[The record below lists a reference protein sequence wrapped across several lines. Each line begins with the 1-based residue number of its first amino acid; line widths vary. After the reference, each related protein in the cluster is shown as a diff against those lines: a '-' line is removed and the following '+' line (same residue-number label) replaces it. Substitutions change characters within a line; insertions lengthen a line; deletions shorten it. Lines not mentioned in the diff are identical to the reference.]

1 MDKVFCSLQK
11 VVCGQIWY
19 PAVSVG
25 SEPWWITTV
34 LWGYLTMELGDCY
47 CPLSCCCC
55 SVAQLCPTFCNP
67 MDCSTPSFPFLH
79 HLSEI
84 VQIHVHWVG
93 DAIQSSCS
101 LSSPSPLWE
110 VPKYYASPQIT
121 DLRVFS
127 PSFNW
132 LQWSFHETIN
142 EGWKRGVNIAAVH
155 GHVGN
160 FPVSSGWVQSH
171 LIYATTIW

>member
-1 MDKVFCSLQK
+1 MIDEA
-11 VVCGQIWY
+11 VCVQIWY

-34 LWGYLTMELGDCY
+34 LWGYLVMELGDCH
-47 CPLSCCCC
+47 CPVCCCCC
-55 SVAQLCPTFCNP
+55 SVAQLCPTLYNP
-67 MDCSTPSFPFLH
+67 MDCSTPSFPILH
-79 HLSEI
+79 HLPEI
-84 VQIHVHWVG
+84 AQIHVQWVG
-93 DAIQSSCS
+93 DAIQPSHS
-101 LSSPSPLWE
+101 LSSRSPWE
-110 VPKYYASPQIT
+110 VPKYCATTQIT

-142 EGWKRGVNIAAVH
+142 EGWERSVNIAAVH
-155 GHVGN
+155 EHVGN
-160 FPVSSGWVQSH
+160 FLVPSGWVQPH